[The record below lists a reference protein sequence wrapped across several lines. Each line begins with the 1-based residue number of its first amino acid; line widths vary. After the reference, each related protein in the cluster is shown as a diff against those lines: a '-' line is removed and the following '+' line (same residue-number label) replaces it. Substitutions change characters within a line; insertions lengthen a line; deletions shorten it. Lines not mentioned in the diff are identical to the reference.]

1 MAETIE
7 ELIQEAEQRAQL
19 GQGATPGF
27 NPDAPMP
34 PTVGLPAIPGLGAPR
49 TPAVSTPPFQD
60 AKGVPPIETRR
71 ETMQRLWSENPTEA
85 MRVFAV
91 ELGHKLK
98 VRRGEGKAGDSP
110 LDKELKAR
118 QLQRDA
124 VLKQQDRLF
133 EGFRQSA
140 TELSKIDDPEQLK
153 SAAVE
158 FGEQLKQMGMPDA
171 TERLLKASGRS
182 EKAQVALDRVELRTK
197 LQRQSALLKENK
209 DLTDALGVPEKGN
222 ITLDQWRLL
231 NDQLDP
237 TERVTRESVLGK
249 PKDFRDIYEQYGI
262 TVPEFTKS
270 ELDAVEFKAR
280 RAAIGGRLTPEELA
294 SRTGIERRAGL
305 NAERDVKLS
314 QFRIGSGP
322 KAGQSVLLSQNE
334 ARRMQDLGL
343 QLQETGT
350 SETLPTGELAARAG
364 ATKTAQDLA
373 EMSEYRSPDTGQTRL
388 LSGEEVRG
396 LQQKGENWI
405 KVRSIQAYPPT
416 SPFAKKELER
426 FSELRGKLESQA
438 ELARI
443 RVLPGL
449 ALAKASLEAAKPGAF
464 GDTRAMLSSTAHL
477 LGLDPKEIPLL
488 GDPASQETL
497 QFIGSFMMPTVE
509 NVMKGNISNTE
520 LAVFLRSFPQM
531 VRTKEGNQVVIATMR
546 AAAERSVQAQRV
558 MDDIVRKHGSDLDVK
573 HTVEFNERMA
583 AYDSTNPVV
592 TPEART
598 LLRKS
603 AERAPISIVRSARDA
618 PSKVRPEALTK
629 DQLRALAREAD
640 SDRAFERKLVEE
652 NPALL
657 NKAIEALREGTP
669 ER

>member
-27 NPDAPMP
+27 NPDAPVP
-34 PTVGLPAIPGLGAPR
+34 PAVGLPAIPGLGVPS
-49 TPAVSTPPFQD
+49 TPAVSTPPFQA

-98 VRRGEGKAGDSP
+98 VRRGEGNAGDSP

-262 TVPEFTKS
+262 TVPEFTES
-270 ELDAVEFKAR
+270 ELKGIQDKAR
-280 RAAIGGRLTPEELA
+280 RGALGERLTDEELA
-294 SRTGIERRAGL
+294 RRTGIERRAAL
-305 NAERDVKLS
+305 SAENDMKQQ
-314 QFRIGSGP
+314 QFRILSGP
-322 KAGQSVLLSQNE
+322 RAGQSVLLSANE
-334 ARRMQDLGL
+334 ARRAQGLGL

-350 SETLPTGELAARAG
+350 SELLTTTELGERTAVTKEAQELA
-364 ATKTAQDLA
+364 TLH
-373 EMSEYRSPDTGQTRL
+373 EYRNPGTGQVLT
-388 LSGEEVRG
+388 LSAKEVRAR
-396 LQQKGENWI
+396 QQGGESWVE
-405 KVRSIQAYPPT
+405 VRPIPAYPPT

-426 FSELRGKLESQA
+426 FSEQREKVESQSD
-438 ELARI
+438 LARS

-449 ALAKASLEAAKPGAF
+449 ELAEASLAAAKPGAF
-464 GDTRAMLSSTAHL
+464 GDTRAMLSASAHL
-477 LGLDPKEIPLL
+477 IGLDPKEIPLL
-488 GDPASQETL
+488 GAPASQETL

-531 VRTKEGNQVVIATMR
+531 VRTKEGNQVVIATVR

-603 AERAPISIVRSARDA
+603 AERAPISIVRSARDD
-618 PSKVRPEALTK
+618 PKKVRSEALND
-629 DQLRALAREAD
+629 DQLRALAREAAD
-640 SDRAFERKLVEE
+640 DRAFERKLVEE

-657 NKAIEALREGTP
+657 NKAIEALRKGVP
-669 ER
+669 QR